1 MSDDWKGGKNPLSFF
16 VQVGGGLAAA
26 LVSSI
31 VINSVPTSYSTLRVG
46 APWYAFL
53 GLFILLGVVLG
64 LAHIYYLGDA
74 YASGLIMFGMFF
86 YELDSI
92 VTGLIASIL
101 LIMIYLYRM
110 GHS

>member
-16 VQVGGGLAAA
+16 AGWRRIGGRTCFKHRA
-26 LVSSI
+26 
-31 VINSVPTSYSTLRVG
+31 R
-46 APWYAFL
+46 
-53 GLFILLGVVLG
+53 
-64 LAHIYYLGDA
+64 AHVYYLGDA